1 MPIDPKR
8 LAASQQDTVTPRV
21 ETLTLKSAD
30 VDTLLGLVAD
40 QALAHGGQW
49 DDLYNELACART
61 AAKLTARKVGA

>member
-8 LAASQQDTVTPRV
+8 LAAKQDTVTPRV
-21 ETLTLKSAD
+21 ETLTLKSDD

-49 DDLYNELACART
+49 DDLYNELACARN